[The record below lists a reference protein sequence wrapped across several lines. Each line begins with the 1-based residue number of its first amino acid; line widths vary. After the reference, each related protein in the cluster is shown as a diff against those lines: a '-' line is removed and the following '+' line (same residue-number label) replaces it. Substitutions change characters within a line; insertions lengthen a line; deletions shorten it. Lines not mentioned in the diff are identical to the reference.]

1 LALGWLLAL
10 GVAYHPM
17 VVAYVVADHK
27 KREEKMEVKVLEW
40 VVVVFGRVGF
50 WKENE
55 IAKLKEVKM
64 MVYCRLK

>member
-1 LALGWLLAL
+1 MALGWLLAL

-40 VVVVFGRVGF
+40 VVVAG
-50 WKENE
+50 N
-55 IAKLKEVKM
+55 
-64 MVYCRLK
+64 